1 MSSVDGIGLI
11 GFLPGLLVGTF
22 AVIVLMVD
30 LFSPPGQ
37 PANSGVIA
45 LIGIGLAF
53 WAVIRLWG
61 SSAEL
66 FGGMIIVDMVS
77 LLFQSIFL
85 VVGFVTVLLSI
96 RYAAA

>member
-1 MSSVDGIGLI
+1 MSAVDGIGLI

-37 PANSGVIA
+37 PANSGLIA

-53 WAVIRLWG
+53 WATLRLWG
-61 SSAEL
+61 SSSEL

-77 LLFQSIFL
+77 LLFHGIFL
-85 VVGFVTVLLSI
+85 ERGWSWASI
-96 RYAAA
+96 MP